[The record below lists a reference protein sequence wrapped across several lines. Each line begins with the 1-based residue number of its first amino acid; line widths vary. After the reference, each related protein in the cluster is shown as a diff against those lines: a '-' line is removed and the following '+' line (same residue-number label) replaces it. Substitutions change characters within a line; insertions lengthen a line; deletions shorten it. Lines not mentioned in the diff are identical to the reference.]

1 MQHKNTNYTVGDYL
15 IKIKNAAMA
24 RNRMVE
30 SRCTNL
36 VKAVAG
42 SMKEMGYL
50 EKIEVKKGVII
61 STLVFKNRMPVLL
74 DLKIVSKPGLRV
86 YMSSDDLNKRRKP
99 SYLIL
104 STSKG
109 VMSSIQAVKKGVGGE
124 VIAEIL

>member
-1 MQHKNTNYTVGDYL
+1 MTNYTVGDYL
-15 IKIKNAAMA
+15 IRIKNAAMA
-24 RNRMVE
+24 RNRTVE

-36 VKAVAG
+36 VKSVAN

-50 EKIEVKKGVII
+50 EKNEVKKGVII
-61 STLVFKNRMPVLL
+61 STLVFKNRIPVLL
-74 DLKIVSKPGLRV
+74 DLKIVSRPGLRV

-109 VMSSIQAVKKGVGGE
+109 VMSSIQAMKKGVGGE
-124 VIAEIL
+124 VIVEIL